1 MDKCIHSLLYRK
13 IIGRL
18 RSKRE
23 ECGLTQKILANMLG
37 KPQAYISKIETCERR
52 MDIIELRAFCN
63 VLGISI
69 IDFVKEVETELV
81 PQVEKIESRKG
92 GKTIEDK

>member
-13 IIGRL
+13 IIARL

-23 ECGLTQKILANMLG
+23 ECGITQKILANMLE

-92 GKTIEDK
+92 GKTIEGK

>member
-1 MDKCIHSLLYRK
+1 MDKSIHSLLYHK
-13 IIGRL
+13 IIARL

-23 ECGLTQKILANMLG
+23 EFGITQKILANMLG
-37 KPQAYISKIETCERR
+37 KSQVYISKIETCERR
-52 MDIIELRAFCN
+52 MDIIELRTFCN

-92 GKTIEDK
+92 GKSIEDK